1 MYLRQDQVFGQRRN
15 PGTCPV
21 RPPVVSFIVVP
32 VGVSCL
38 CGEQR
43 CGPAFCDSVPHS
55 TLTGLIQPHPPF
67 SQSLPFLYPLIAAY
81 LLPPSHSIN
90 GIPTAMA
97 SMFPLSQRL
106 RSCSHLSLGFPRKI
120 FSHPPESASS
130 PRVFPLPFTARHRS
144 FKSSSIHQWRSSVV
158 LDSYVE
164 KPARPISLRQLI
176 FFGGRNLDERRIIDF
191 ANYVRS
197 ELPIRIA
204 HRIRDMQ
211 KLPYVV
217 VTNRHLSEVYELYYS
232 AFDAFRKIPEIGTV
246 EDNDNFCQVVKKT
259 LKEHLTVIPSLAM
272 GVLECRDLVPPEE
285 LDRFMNRVLR
295 SVWRPYKQT
304 RVFNRLFICLT
315 NTVYCTADLPSSDSR
330 TTSCPHGYLQLSF
343 SLP

>member
-1 MYLRQDQVFGQRRN
+1 
-15 PGTCPV
+15 
-21 RPPVVSFIVVP
+21 
-32 VGVSCL
+32 
-38 CGEQR
+38 
-43 CGPAFCDSVPHS
+43 
-55 TLTGLIQPHPPF
+55 
-67 SQSLPFLYPLIAAY
+67 
-81 LLPPSHSIN
+81 
-90 GIPTAMA
+90 MA
-97 SMFPLSQRL
+97 SMFPFSQRL
-106 RSCSHLSLGFPRKI
+106 RSCNNLSLGFPRKI
-120 FSHPPESASS
+120 FSYSPESAPS
-130 PRVFPLPFTARHRS
+130 PRAFPLPFAVRHRS
-144 FKSSSIHQWRSSVV
+144 FGSSPIHQWRSSVV
-158 LDSYVE
+158 LDSFVE

-197 ELPIRIA
+197 ELPVRIA

-285 LDRFMNRVLR
+285 LDKFMNRVLR
-295 SVWRPYKQT
+295 SVWHPYK
-304 RVFNRLFICLT
+304 R
-315 NTVYCTADLPSSDSR
+315 
-330 TTSCPHGYLQLSF
+330 G
-343 SLP
+343 SLVGGSYA

>member
-1 MYLRQDQVFGQRRN
+1 M
-15 PGTCPV
+15 
-21 RPPVVSFIVVP
+21 
-32 VGVSCL
+32 
-38 CGEQR
+38 
-43 CGPAFCDSVPHS
+43 AFMF
-55 TLTGLIQPHPPF
+55 PF
-67 SQSLPFLYPLIAAY
+67 SRRC
-81 LLPPSHSIN
+81 N
-90 GIPTAMA
+90 N
-97 SMFPLSQRL
+97 
-106 RSCSHLSLGFPRKI
+106 LSLRYPRKI
-120 FSHPPESASS
+120 FSYSPESTPLS
-130 PRVFPLPFTARHRS
+130 RTFPPSFAARHRS
-144 FKSSSIHQWRSSVV
+144 FRSSSIHQWRSSVV

-197 ELPIRIA
+197 ELPVRIA

-232 AFDAFRKIPEIGTV
+232 AFDAFRKIPEIKTV
-246 EDNDNFCQVVKKT
+246 EDNDHFCQVVKKT

-295 SVWRPYKQT
+295 SVCRPCKQT
-304 RVFNRLFICLT
+304 RICRWLFICLT
-315 NTVYCTADLPSSDSR
+315 DTVYCTADLPSSDSGA
-330 TTSCPHGYLQLSF
+330 TSSSHRYFQLSF
-343 SLP
+343 SLPRLISPPPHRYGFCWRSISPLQRPRGCRDGRKTRPGSSPRSQWSLIPRPRDSN

>member
-1 MYLRQDQVFGQRRN
+1 M
-15 PGTCPV
+15 
-21 RPPVVSFIVVP
+21 S
-32 VGVSCL
+32 
-38 CGEQR
+38 
-43 CGPAFCDSVPHS
+43 
-55 TLTGLIQPHPPF
+55 
-67 SQSLPFLYPLIAAY
+67 
-81 LLPPSHSIN
+81 
-90 GIPTAMA
+90 
-97 SMFPLSQRL
+97 SMFPFSR
-106 RSCSHLSLGFPRKI
+106 RCNNLSLGFSHKILSYSSSPKI
-120 FSHPPESASS
+120 FFPSAS
-130 PRVFPLPFTARHRS
+130 RHRS
-144 FKSSSIHQWRSSVV
+144 FRSSAIYQWRSSVV

-197 ELPIRIA
+197 ELPVRIA

-232 AFDAFRKIPEIGTV
+232 AFDAFRKIPEIKTV
-246 EDNDNFCQVVKKT
+246 EDNDNFCQVVQRT

-295 SVWRPYKQT
+295 SVWRP
-304 RVFNRLFICLT
+304 
-315 NTVYCTADLPSSDSR
+315 
-330 TTSCPHGYLQLSF
+330 
-343 SLP
+343 